1 LIANQT
7 NLTYKYIFIMQKNTA
22 LLVMDMQSAILG
34 SLPSPEGIISNVSK
48 AIAKARQSD
57 VPVIYVAVGFRQGT
71 PEISPDN
78 KIFSAARERFANVD
92 MNEFIK
98 IHPTLTP
105 GEGEVLVVKRRISAF
120 TGSDL
125 EVVLRAK
132 GIKHLVL
139 TGVATSG
146 VVLSTIREASDKDF
160 GLTVLADGCADG
172 DEEVHQVLLS
182 KVFPRQADVMNVDEW
197 N

>member
-1 LIANQT
+1 
-7 NLTYKYIFIMQKNTA
+7 MQQNTA
-22 LLVMDMQSAILG
+22 LLVMDMQTAILA
-34 SLPSPEGIISNVSK
+34 SLPSPEGIINNVTK
-48 AIAKARQSD
+48 AIAKARENK

-78 KIFSAARERFANVD
+78 KIFSANRERFAQID
-92 MNEFIK
+92 MQEFIK
-98 IHPTLTP
+98 IHPALAP
-105 GEGEVLVVKRRISAF
+105 LPDDISVVKRRISAF

-146 VVLSTIREASDKDF
+146 VVLSTIREASDKDY
-160 GLTVLADGCADG
+160 GLTVLADCCADG
-172 DEEVHQVLLS
+172 DDEVHQLLIT
-182 KVFPRQADVMNVDEW
+182 KLFPRQADVFNVDEW
-197 N
+197 Q